1 MFFISKRYILTILF
15 SLLLCA
21 LHPMM
26 KTVVLTF
33 YSLLALKSVN
43 HSLQS
48 FSIISYIFLLNPYL
62 IGWIMPI
69 HILIKIGFIF
79 IIFTHTLLKF
89 NKKVFDITL
98 FRYLTYFSLSI
109 LVINIFHPNNSL
121 KTISI
126 LKIVLFYFT
135 TSYLVIAFSVLRDS
149 IKIITW
155 MMSIIYVTVFGSL
168 FIYLFMYSYGLY
180 LETGSVALYRGILLH
195 PNAVGILLIP
205 AFIILLPF
213 ILADI
218 KKSRFTFVV
227 LISIIFLIFQSG
239 ARGSLIGF
247 IISFIFSLI
256 LILFSKYR
264 RKEFSAIFKQSSG
277 LIALSIIF
285 LLAFFMISKD
295 FFLSFLIKTSNI
307 DDGNLSDIFLA
318 SRGKFITFSYL
329 NFTENPYW
337 GIGYG
342 IPSVLDFE
350 MMTFD
355 PIFGLPI
362 SAPSEK
368 AFFFTAIL
376 EEFGLIGTFIFL
388 IFYVKMSLYIFKNVS
403 SFFYILLFFSILGLS
418 IFEFYFFSM
427 GTLGSFNWIWIAFL
441 CHPSVRHNSLRSA
454 F

>member
-1 MFFISKRYILTILF
+1 MLFINKRYILTILF
-15 SLLLCA
+15 SLLLCS
-21 LHPMM
+21 LHPMI

-43 HSLQS
+43 HSLKS
-48 FSIISYIFLLNPYL
+48 FSIISYIFLLNPSL
-62 IGWIMPI
+62 MGWTMPI

-79 IIFTHTLLKF
+79 TIFTYTLLKF
-89 NKKVFDITL
+89 NKRVFNITM
-98 FRYLTYFSLSI
+98 FRFLTYFSLSI

-126 LKIVLFYFT
+126 LKIALFYFT
-135 TSYLVIAFSVLRDS
+135 TSYLVIAFSVLKDLN
-149 IKIITW
+149 KIITW
-155 MMSIIYVTVFGSL
+155 IMSIIYISVFGSL

-180 LETGSVALYRGILLH
+180 LETDSVTLFRGMLLH

-205 AFIILLPF
+205 AFIILLPL

-218 KKSRFTFVV
+218 KKSRFTLVV
-227 LISIIFLIFQSG
+227 LISIVFLIFQSG
-239 ARGSLIGF
+239 ARGSLVGLT
-247 IISFIFSLI
+247 ISSIFSLV
-256 LILFSKYR
+256 LILFSKNR
-264 RKEFSAIFKQSSG
+264 RKELSAIFKQSSG
-277 LIALSIIF
+277 LIALFIIF
-285 LLAFFMISKD
+285 FSAFYMISTD
-295 FFLSFLIKTSNI
+295 LFLSFLIKSSNI

-318 SRGKFITFSYL
+318 SRAKFITFSYL

-342 IPSVLDFE
+342 IPSILDFS

-403 SFFYILLFFSILGLS
+403 SSFYIFLFFSILGLS
-418 IFEFYFFSM
+418 IFEFYIFSM

-441 CHPSVRHNSLRSA
+441 CHPSVQHKSLRSA